1 METTPIKSYS
11 RKELLQLYGVSHPTF
26 AKWIKALALEGK
38 RIFTPKEVG
47 MIFEL
52 LGEP

>member
-1 METTPIKSYS
+1 MAKRGRPKNPNSQRSLLEKK
-11 RKELLQLYGVSHPTF
+11 KEAEQ
-26 AKWIKALALEGK
+26 LALDGK
-38 RIFTPKEVG
+38 RLFTPKEVG